1 MKDALA
7 AAKGDLDP
15 QMELISAAVRSER
28 IPTKRTPVSIWGTL
42 SGDLCEKGEA
52 AFAYFKTSS
61 T

>member
-1 MKDALA
+1 MRDALA
-7 AAKGDLDP
+7 AAKGEFDRQVGL
-15 QMELISAAVRSER
+15 MSAAVRSER
-28 IPTKRTPVSIWGTL
+28 IPTKRTPVSILGTI